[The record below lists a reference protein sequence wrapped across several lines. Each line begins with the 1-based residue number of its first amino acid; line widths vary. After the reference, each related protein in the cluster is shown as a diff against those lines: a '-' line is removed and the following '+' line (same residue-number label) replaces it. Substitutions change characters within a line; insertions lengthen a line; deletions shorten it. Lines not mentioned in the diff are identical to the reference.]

1 MTLPATMRYVAHRD
15 GGAELMSIE
24 NGPLPDLRADEVLI
38 RVQAVGINRPDVLQR
53 AGAYP
58 PPPGANPLLGL
69 ECAGEVAAIGADV
82 TGWAVGD
89 RVTALANGG
98 AYAEFCAVP
107 ATQCLPWPKGVNAI
121 TAAALCETLFTVWAN
136 VFMMGKLKAGESFLV
151 HGGTSGIGATALL
164 LAKEFGATAY
174 ATAGSDEK
182 VAACLELGAKA
193 AFNYRSQDFADELRA
208 ATNKRGVDVILDMVG
223 APYFARNV
231 RSLALEGR
239 LVIIAFLQGSK
250 IADFDLMPIMI
261 KRLTVTG
268 STMRARSTA
277 QKAAIA
283 AELREKVWPVLDQGR
298 CLPPVHAVFP
308 WARVADAHRLMES
321 STHIGKIVL
330 DLAA

>member
-1 MTLPATMRYVAHRD
+1 MTVPATMRYVAHRD

-24 NGPLPDLRADEVLI
+24 SGPLPTLRADEVLI

-82 TGWAVGD
+82 AGWKIGD
-89 RVTALANGG
+89 RVAALANGG

-121 TAAALCETLFTVWAN
+121 AAASLCETFFTVWAN
-136 VFMMGKLKAGESFLV
+136 VFMMGRLKAGESFLV

-164 LAKEFGATAY
+164 LAREFGATAY
-174 ATAGSDEK
+174 ATAGSDDK
-182 VAACLELGAKA
+182 VAACIALGAKA
-193 AFNYRSQDFADELRA
+193 AFNYRSQDFAEELRTL
-208 ATNKRGVDVILDMVG
+208 TNKRGVDVILDMVG

-239 LVIIAFLQGSK
+239 LVLIAFLQGSK
-250 IADFDLMPIMI
+250 IADFDLTPIMI

-308 WARVADAHRLMES
+308 WAQVAEAHRLMES
-321 STHIGKIVL
+321 SAHIGKIVL

>member
-308 WARVADAHRLMES
+308 WARVAAAHRLMES